1 MSASAFGGTL
11 LVRSTRE
18 TGALTADLR
27 GAIRSAM
34 PDYVIPDTQT
44 MESLFDRLVNQRKL
58 NMIVLALFGVLAV
71 TIAAV
76 GIYGVMSYIVQ
87 QRTQEIG
94 VRLALGA
101 QPGQLVRSVLVR
113 AGVFMGMG
121 LAVGLVGGWLLARL
135 VQSFLFRCNR
145 MIRRLRR
152 GRGILMVAGLVAAL
166 VPAHRA
172 SRVDPL
178 IALR

>member
-1 MSASAFGGTL
+1 
-11 LVRSTRE
+11 
-18 TGALTADLR
+18 
-27 GAIRSAM
+27 M
-34 PDYVIPDTQT
+34 PDYVIPDAQP

-101 QPGQLVRSVLVR
+101 QPGQVVRSVLVR

-121 LAVGLVGGWLLARL
+121 LTVGLVGGWLLARL
-135 VQSFLFRCNR
+135 VQSFLFRVQPHDPVVYVAAASV
-145 MIRRLRR
+145 L
-152 GRGILMVAGLVAAL
+152 LVAGLVAAL